1 MTRIARWARQVGVAR
16 AVCVLLL
23 FGLVALRV
31 ADPRP
36 IEELRLRTF
45 DLFQVLRPREQT
57 VRPVVIADID
67 EASLKEIGQWPWPRT
82 VVADLVTRLREAGA
96 VAVGFD
102 IVFAEPDRMS
112 PAVAAGSFRGLDNE
126 TREKLAALPSN
137 DTVFADAIKKADGIV
152 VGQAGSATPAPRT
165 DAEMTLQ
172 TGFAVRGPDPRPF
185 LVSFA
190 GLLRNVPAIE
200 QAAAGRGLFSINPER
215 DGIVRRVPV
224 VMEAQDALVPSLTME
239 MLRVV
244 TRSGAIL
251 VRTDQAGVRAVAVPG
266 LEVPTDRNGQFWVYF
281 NKHDPAR
288 FVSATDIL
296 NGRMPADRVRG
307 RLVLIG
313 TSAVGLLDIKTTP
326 AEPAMPGVEV
336 HAQILEN
343 VLTKSLLASP
353 GYALGGEIIAAVVL
367 GLAIIVAAP
376 MLPAAIVVALGA
388 VLIAGLIAMSW
399 YFFLAHNLLVDFT
412 YPLISCW
419 LIYLV
424 LSFVNYFREQQQR
437 QQIRSAFGFYLSPPL
452 VEQLAR
458 SPEKLVLGGEERR
471 MTILFSDVRG
481 FTTISEHYKD
491 DPQGLT
497 HLMNRFL
504 TPLTNAI
511 IERKGTID
519 KYIGDAIMAFWNA
532 PVDDA
537 EHEANAC
544 DAALEMLVR
553 AETLNVEL
561 KREAEANGGVY
572 MPLRIGIGLNSGP
585 CVVGN
590 MGSDFRFNYSV
601 LGDTVNLASRLESRT
616 KDYRLSLVIG
626 ARTAERAK
634 AKFATMEIDL
644 IQVKGK
650 KQPETVF
657 TVLGRAEVADDPR
670 CAELFDLNT
679 QMLACYRKQ
688 NWEEARNLIDRCRK
702 VANGFGVDGLY
713 EMSASTRCTP
723 SASKFIAPRRRR
735 RIGPACT
742 KPSPSSA
749 ILHSFRASGI
759 QTAIAAMGPR
769 LRGDERRTYVITAGG
784 RRNAGP

>member
-1 MTRIARWARQVGVAR
+1 MKRIARWAREFGIAR
-16 AVCVLLL
+16 AVCILLL
-23 FGLVALRV
+23 FALVPLRI
-31 ADPRP
+31 ADPPP

-45 DLFQVLRPREQT
+45 DLFQVMRPREQT
-57 VRPVVIADID
+57 MRPVVIADID

-82 VVADLVTRLREAGA
+82 VIADLVTRLREYGA

-112 PAVAAGSFRGLDNE
+112 PAVAAGSFRGLDAQ
-126 TREKLAALPSN
+126 TREKLTALPSN
-137 DTVFADAIKKADGIV
+137 DTIFAEAIKKAGGIV
-152 VGQAGSATPAPRT
+152 VGQAGAAAPAQRN
-165 DAEMTLQ
+165 DADATLQ
-172 TGFAVRGPDPRPF
+172 TGFAIRGPDPRPF
-185 LVSFA
+185 LVTFP
-190 GLLRNVPAIE
+190 GLLRNIPAIE

-224 VMEAQDALVPSLTME
+224 VMDAQDGLVPSLTIE

-244 TRSGAIL
+244 SRAGAIL
-251 VRTDQAGVRAVAVPG
+251 IRTDQTGVRAVAVPG
-266 LEVPTDRNGQFWVYF
+266 LEVPTDKNGQFWVHF
-281 NKHDPAR
+281 NSHDPER
-288 FVSATDIL
+288 YVSAADIL
-296 NGRMPADRVRG
+296 NGRVPADRFRG
-307 RLVLIG
+307 RLVLVG

-326 AEPAMPGVEV
+326 VEPAMPGVEV
-336 HAQILEN
+336 HAEILEN

-353 GYALGGEIIAAVVL
+353 GYAIGGEIVAAVVF

-376 MLPAAIVVALGA
+376 MLPAGIVVALGA
-388 VLIAGLIAMSW
+388 VLIAGLIGISW
-399 YFFLAHNLLVDFT
+399 YFFVEHHLLIDFT

-424 LSFVNYFREQQQR
+424 LTFVNYFREQQQR

-544 DAALEMLVR
+544 DAALEMLAR
-553 AETLNVEL
+553 AEVLNGEL
-561 KREAEANGGVY
+561 KREAEASGGVY

-626 ARTAERAK
+626 SRTAERAK
-634 AKFATMEIDL
+634 EKFATMEIDL

-650 KQPETVF
+650 KQPELVF
-657 TVLGRAEVADDPR
+657 TVLGRVEVAEDPR
-670 CAELFDLNT
+670 CTELRDLNA
-679 QMLACYRKQ
+679 QMLAAYRKQ
-688 NWEEARNLIDRCRK
+688 QWDDAEHLIERCRK
-702 VANGFGVDGLY
+702 LAGGFGVDGLY
-713 EMSASTRCTP
+713 EMYIGRIAVYRAEPPPPDWTGVYE
-723 SASKFIAPRRRR
+723 AESK
-735 RIGPACT
+735 
-742 KPSPSSA
+742 
-749 ILHSFRASGI
+749 
-759 QTAIAAMGPR
+759 
-769 LRGDERRTYVITAGG
+769 
-784 RRNAGP
+784 

>member
-1 MTRIARWARQVGVAR
+1 MKRIARWASQFGIAR
-16 AVCVLLL
+16 AVCILLL
-23 FGLVALRV
+23 FALVPLRI
-31 ADPRP
+31 ADPLP

-45 DLFQVLRPREQT
+45 DLFQVMRPREQK
-57 VRPVVIADID
+57 VRPVVIVDID
-67 EASLKEIGQWPWPRT
+67 EPSLREIGQWPWPRT
-82 VVADLVTRLREAGA
+82 VIADLITRLRAAGA

-102 IVFAEPDRMS
+102 VIFAEPDRMS
-112 PAVAAGSFRGLDNE
+112 PAVAAGSFRGLDAE
-126 TREKLAALPSN
+126 TRDKLAALPSN
-137 DTVFADAIKKADGIV
+137 DAVFAEAIKKAGGII
-152 VGQAGSATPAPRT
+152 VGETGAAEAAPR
-165 DAEMTLQ
+165 AEGETMPQ
-172 TGFAVRGPDPRPF
+172 TGFAIVGPNPRPF
-185 LVSFA
+185 LITFP
-190 GLLRNVPAIE
+190 GLLRNIPPVE
-200 QAAAGRGLFSINPER
+200 QAAAGRGLFSIDPEP

-224 VMEAQDALVPSLTME
+224 VMEAQGQLAPALTME

-244 TRSGAIL
+244 SRAGAIL
-251 VRTDQAGVRAVAVPG
+251 IRADQAGVKTVAVPG
-266 LEVPTDRNGQFWVYF
+266 LEVPTDGRGRFWVYF
-281 NKHDPAR
+281 NKRDPAR
-288 FVSATDIL
+288 SVSAADVL
-296 NGRMPADRVRG
+296 NGRVTPDRLRG

-313 TSAVGLLDIKTTP
+313 TSATGLLDIKTTP
-326 AEPAMPGVEV
+326 VQPDMPGVEV

-343 VLTKSLLASP
+343 ILTKSLLASP
-353 GYALGGEIIAAVVL
+353 GYAIGAEIIAAVVF

-388 VLIAGLIAMSW
+388 ILIAGLIGISW
-399 YFFLAHNLLVDFT
+399 YFFVEHHLLIDFT

-424 LSFVNYFREQQQR
+424 LTFVNYFREQQQR

-491 DPQGLT
+491 NPQGLT
-497 HLMNRFL
+497 QLMNRFL

-532 PVDDA
+532 PVDDD

-544 DAALEMLVR
+544 DAALEMLTR
-553 AETLNVEL
+553 AEVLNGEL
-561 KREAEANGGVY
+561 KREAEASGGVY

-626 ARTAERAK
+626 SRTAERAK
-634 AKFATMEIDL
+634 EKFATMEIDL

-650 KQPETVF
+650 RQPELVF
-657 TVLGRAEVADDPR
+657 TVLGRAEVAEDPR
-670 CAELFDLNT
+670 CNELRDLNT
-679 QMLACYRKQ
+679 QMLAAYRKQ
-688 NWEEARNLIDRCRK
+688 QWDNAERLIERCRK
-702 VANGFGVDGLY
+702 LAGGFGVDGLY
-713 EMSASTRCTP
+713 EMYKERIAVYRAEPPPPDWTGVYE
-723 SASKFIAPRRRR
+723 AESK
-735 RIGPACT
+735 
-742 KPSPSSA
+742 
-749 ILHSFRASGI
+749 
-759 QTAIAAMGPR
+759 
-769 LRGDERRTYVITAGG
+769 
-784 RRNAGP
+784 